1 MSLLNLDNIN
11 KVGEIG
17 EFKMDSHEFLNTV
30 INKVRKENGE
40 DGLRHNQFIK
50 QIEDEFSKQISIGAG
65 PSVYQK
71 MVDRGERPDGSK
83 ILIETKVYELNHKQM
98 VIMGMRSSK
107 VVREIVYD
115 LIVDLKKKHEALV
128 DGILEVQTRA
138 VKNKRFLDGVNVEDS
153 NIRNAMVVSTFKML
167 WESGNIK
174 LALRSLE
181 SNPHLTNF
189 LLEAVGYK
197 DN

>member
-65 PSVYQK
+65 PSIYQK
-71 MVDRGERPDGSK
+71 MVDRKGSNARSE
-83 ILIETKVYELNHKQM
+83 ILVYELSYKQM

-107 VVREIVYD
+107 VVREVVYD
-115 LIVDLKKKHEALV
+115 LIVDLKKKHDALIH
-128 DGILEVQTRA
+128 GILEVQA
-138 VKNKRFLDGVNVEDS
+138 KSVKNKRFLDGVNVEDS

-197 DN
+197 EKQ

>member
-1 MSLLNLDNIN
+1 MQLFNLDKIN
-11 KVGEIG
+11 KIEGIG
-17 EFKMDSHEFLNTV
+17 EFTMDSHEFLKTV

-115 LIVDLKKKHEALV
+115 LIVELKKNHDALV

-138 VKNKRFLDGVNVEDS
+138 VKNKKFLDGINTEDS
-153 NIRNAMVVSTFKML
+153 NIRNAMVISTFRLL

-174 LALRSLE
+174 LAMRSLDN
-181 SNPHLTNF
+181 NPHLTNF